1 MSSDAGPMQ
10 EFDAARR
17 MTLDVQL
24 ARTARKAPDALAYV
38 YGERRMTFAELDERV
53 TRLANALADRG
64 VGRGDRV
71 AVLMTN
77 RIEVVESYLASSRL
91 GAIVVPVNF
100 RLVAEEVAY
109 ILSHS
114 GSVALVVNDE
124 LAELATTDRADAYD
138 LKFVLQV
145 GDAPLEEGAE
155 RYEGALGAASA
166 VVPVVEA
173 DDDDPA
179 VIMYTSGTTG
189 RPKGA
194 VLSHHNLT
202 MNTFNMII
210 ENRISTG
217 DEVWLSGL
225 PLFHIGGLNGILP
238 YLMVGGTTVM
248 LPTGN
253 FDPALVVDLMER
265 ERVTGCYLVP
275 TQWQQVCA
283 LPGIRERDLVLRRIS
298 WGASMAPPS
307 VLQAMAET
315 FPGVPNS
322 NAFGQTEMSSVTC
335 VLPGELAVEKM
346 GSVGKPVVNVEARIV
361 DDDMNDV
368 PVGETGEIV
377 YRGPT
382 VLQGY
387 WNNPEANAEAFAGGW
402 FHSGDL
408 CRMDEDGFIYVVDRK
423 KDMIISGGENIYSA
437 EVESVLDRHP
447 KVAEV
452 AVIGIPH
459 ERWVETPMAIVV
471 PTDPDD
477 PPTEE
482 ELVAH
487 CREHLASYKKP
498 GAVAIVE
505 SLPRNAA
512 GKVLKTELR
521 TRYRD
526 EAGAPG
532 EGASL
537 VDGPGLPHRLTGSPV
552 DPAEG
557 SPPPFGSAPTS
568 ASASAT

>member
-1 MSSDAGPMQ
+1 MGTEGSEMQ
-10 EFDAARR
+10 GLAEARR

-24 ARTARKAPDALAYV
+24 ARTARKAPEALAYV
-38 YGERRMTFAELDERV
+38 YGEQRVTFGELDERV
-53 TRLANALADRG
+53 TRLANALATRG
-64 VGRGDRV
+64 VGHGDRL

-77 RIEVVESYLASSRL
+77 RIEVVESYLAGSRL

-100 RLVAEEVAY
+100 RLVAAEITY
-109 ILSHS
+109 ILDHS

-124 LAELATTDRADAYD
+124 LAELATTARAGAPA
-138 LKFVLQV
+138 LATVLQV
-145 GDAPLEEGAE
+145 GPGPLEPGAE
-155 RYEGALGAASA
+155 AYEDALAAAS
-166 VVPVVEA
+166 P
-173 DDDDPA
+173 DPTPIDGSDDDPA
-179 VIMYTSGTTG
+179 FIMYTSGTTG

-210 ENRISTG
+210 ENRIGTG

-238 YLMVGGTTVM
+238 YLMVGGTVVM

-253 FDPALVVDLMER
+253 FDPAVVVDLMEL

-275 TQWQQVCA
+275 TQWQQVCS
-283 LPGIRERDLVLRRIS
+283 LPGLRDRDLVLRRIS

-307 VLQAMAET
+307 TLQAMADA

-335 VLPGELAVEKM
+335 NLPGHLAVEKM

-361 DDDMNDV
+361 DDDMRDV
-368 PVGETGEIV
+368 PRGETGEIV

-387 WNNPEANAEAFAGGW
+387 WNNPEADAEAFRGGW

-437 EVESVLDRHP
+437 EVEAVLDRHP

-452 AVIGIPH
+452 AVIGVPH
-459 ERWVETPMAIVV
+459 ERWVETPLAVVV
-471 PTDPDD
+471 PVDPAD

-498 GAVAIVE
+498 GAVAIVDH
-505 SLPRNAA
+505 LPRNAT

-521 TRYRD
+521 TTYR
-526 EAGAPG
+526 G
-532 EGASL
+532 EGS
-537 VDGPGLPHRLTGSPV
+537 
-552 DPAEG
+552 
-557 SPPPFGSAPTS
+557 
-568 ASASAT
+568 